1 MNISEKMGKRNSL
14 EGKENMNKELYICA
28 FNNVLYNTHRTCV
41 DYIDELVPFVS
52 VISHDKT
59 EYFVSEYDARMLRLI
74 EQAIIHACNYEELL
88 EGGKKQ

>member
-1 MNISEKMGKRNSL
+1 
-14 EGKENMNKELYICA
+14 MNKEKYIQA
-28 FNNVLYNTHRTCV
+28 FNTMLQNTHRTCV
-41 DYIDELVPFVS
+41 DYIDELIPFVS

-88 EGGKKQ
+88 EGGKNNNDTIKESNKGA

>member
-1 MNISEKMGKRNSL
+1 MNMFEKMVKRNSS
-14 EGKENMNKELYICA
+14 EGKENMNKEKYIQA
-28 FNNVLYNTHRTCV
+28 FNSVLQNTHRTCV

-74 EQAIIHACNYEELL
+74 EQAIIHACNYEELC
-88 EGGKKQ
+88 G